1 MEMIDSYR
9 RLTVGQYEEIQAVDK
24 RTDLEDLD
32 KQVKILSVLSG
43 RPEGDILR
51 LPIPEYREAVRRS
64 RFLEVSALD
73 KAGLRPAIA
82 KSYRLGDLVLIPVT
96 DFRKVTTAQ
105 YVDFQTFAPVV
116 DDQPAALLSV
126 LMVPKGKGYN
136 EGYDIGDVQRAIR
149 EHLTLAD
156 AAAVIAF
163 FLLSSRTS
171 IEASLNSLERLARK
185 TKDRTM
191 QDRLTKIR
199 TLFPG
204 SGAGSP
210 ASTQ

>member
-1 MEMIDSYR
+1 MITR
-9 RLTVGQYEEIQAVDK
+9 YEDLPLGEYMKIDAILRGEGDELEKQVRVIALLSGNTEDEVLALPLDEYASRAAKAAFLAKPYQQSGEVK
-24 RTDLEDLD
+24 RT
-32 KQVKILSVLSG
+32 
-43 RPEGDILR
+43 
-51 LPIPEYREAVRRS
+51 
-64 RFLEVSALD
+64 
-73 KAGLRPAIA
+73 A
-82 KSYRLGDLVLIPVT
+82 KEFVIGGMTLIPTT
-96 DFRKVTTAQ
+96 DFTKITTAQ

-136 EGYDIGDVQRAIR
+136 EGYDIGEVQRAIR